1 MSQHTLSSLS
11 QSGTKS
17 AQTKPTTVVSTQHAA
32 IIKVFRD
39 DFDVGGS

>member
-17 AQTKPTTVVSTQHAA
+17 AQTKPATVSTQHAA

>member
-1 MSQHTLSSLS
+1 MSQHTMSSLS

-17 AQTKPTTVVSTQHAA
+17 AQAKPTTVSTQHAA

>member
-1 MSQHTLSSLS
+1 MCQHTLSSLS

-17 AQTKPTTVVSTQHAA
+17 AQIKPATVSTQHAA
-32 IIKVFRD
+32 IITVLRD

>member
-11 QSGTKS
+11 QSGAKS
-17 AQTKPTTVVSTQHAA
+17 AQTKPATVGTQHAA

>member
-17 AQTKPTTVVSTQHAA
+17 AQTKPTAVSTQHAA

-39 DFDVGGS
+39 DFVVGGS

>member
-17 AQTKPTTVVSTQHAA
+17 AQTKPTTVCTQHAA

>member
-1 MSQHTLSSLS
+1 MSQPTLSSLS

-17 AQTKPTTVVSTQHAA
+17 AQTKPTTVSTRDAA
-32 IIKVFRD
+32 IIKVFGD